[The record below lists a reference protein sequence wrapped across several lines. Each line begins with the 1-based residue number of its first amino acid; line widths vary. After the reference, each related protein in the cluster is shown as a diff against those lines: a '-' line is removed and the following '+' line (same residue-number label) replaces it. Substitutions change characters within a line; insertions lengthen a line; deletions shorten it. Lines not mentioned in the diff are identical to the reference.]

1 MWVVKRATSL
11 FNSFCSIVQNK
22 LRLFCCPFFR
32 TFRLACRIELLIP
45 ILLNNQEKNIKL
57 LKLTKREY
65 FYTPIC
71 HASNVISYT
80 LTVWSL
86 VKNNNKTDNKLYSS
100 VRNFSY
106 ITVRKQF
113 LDLPPLSLLLNVLK
127 AKVIRWFCT
136 AHLLLRITRWSP
148 WERASK
154 ETLLKLR
161 WLKRNAIRIFARCC
175 FLPWWDSRCWE
186 CT

>member
-1 MWVVKRATSL
+1 MVKRATSL

-32 TFRLACRIELLIP
+32 TFRLACRIELLIL

-65 FYTPIC
+65 FYTPMC
-71 HASNVISYT
+71 HASNMISYT
-80 LTVWSL
+80 LTDNDLNIVWSL

-100 VRNFSY
+100 VRNFGY
-106 ITVRKQF
+106 ITVRKQ
-113 LDLPPLSLLLNVLK
+113 LLHLPPLSLLLNVLK

-136 AHLLLRITRWSP
+136 AHLLLSITRWSP
-148 WERASK
+148 
-154 ETLLKLR
+154 
-161 WLKRNAIRIFARCC
+161 
-175 FLPWWDSRCWE
+175 
-186 CT
+186 